1 MSLSLA
7 AGTEKRR
14 HEVRRKF
21 RGKVVFNVNDA
32 EENNKGIN
40 LETKTEVS
48 IGG

>member
-7 AGTEKRR
+7 AGTDKGR

-21 RGKVVFNVNDA
+21 RGKVVFNVNDV
-32 EENNKGIN
+32 EENKKGIN
-40 LETKTEVS
+40 LETKLVES